1 MHIRVFQ
8 HLDLD
13 EQYRFEIDLKQRCIV
28 ESLKFSP
35 AERIM

>member
-13 EQYRFEIDLKQRCIV
+13 EQYRFEIDLNRDTL
-28 ESLKFSP
+28 LKV
-35 AERIM
+35 